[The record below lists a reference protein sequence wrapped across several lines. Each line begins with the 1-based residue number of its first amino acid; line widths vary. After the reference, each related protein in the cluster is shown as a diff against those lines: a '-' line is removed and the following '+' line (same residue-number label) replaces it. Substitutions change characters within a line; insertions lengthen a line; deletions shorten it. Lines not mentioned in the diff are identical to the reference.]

1 MSTKEISVL
10 GTKLTTY
17 NREELLQYV
26 KEAVINKR
34 RTTILSG
41 NVHSYNLAYKN
52 PWFQQ
57 FFNQADIIRLDGY
70 GVRLGAKILG
80 YDTPQRMTWA
90 DFAWDFGAYLQEN
103 KISIFFLGG
112 KPGVASKAAQKL
124 LEKYPELIYLGSEHG
139 YFDKQ
144 KESQGNIEVINT
156 INQKRPDIL
165 VVGLGMPVQ
174 EKWLIE
180 NRSNINAIVVMTGGA
195 VFDYISG
202 ETKRGPKWMTDH
214 GLEWLARMLIEPK
227 RLWKRYIIGNP
238 KFLFHVILQR
248 LGLLKLP
255 Q

>member
-1 MSTKEISVL
+1 MSAKEISVL
-10 GTKLTTY
+10 GTKLSTC
-17 NREELLQYV
+17 NREELLELIKGAV
-26 KEAVINKR
+26 KSKH

-41 NVHSYNLAYKN
+41 NVHSYNLAYN
-52 PWFQQ
+52 NSWFQQ
-57 FFNQADIIRLDGY
+57 FFNQVDIIRLDGW

-80 YDTPQRMTWA
+80 YDTPERMTWA
-90 DFAWDFGAYLQEN
+90 DFAWDLAAYLQAN
-103 KISIFFLGG
+103 QISIYFLGG
-112 KPGVASKAAQKL
+112 KPGVAEKAAKEL
-124 LEKYPELIYLGSEHG
+124 LERFPGLLYLGSEHG

-144 KESQGNIEVINT
+144 KESHENSEVINA
-156 INQKRPDIL
+156 INNKNPDVL

-180 NRSNINAIVVMTGGA
+180 NRGSIDATVVMTGGA

-202 ETKRGPKWMTDH
+202 NIKRGPKWMTDY
-214 GLEWLARMLIEPK
+214 GLEWLARMIIEPK

-238 KFLFHVILQR
+238 IFLYHVILQR